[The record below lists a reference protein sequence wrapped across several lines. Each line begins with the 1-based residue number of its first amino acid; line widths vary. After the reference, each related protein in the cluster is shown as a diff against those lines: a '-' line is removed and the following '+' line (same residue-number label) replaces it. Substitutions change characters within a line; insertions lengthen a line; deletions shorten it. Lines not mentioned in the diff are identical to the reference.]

1 MWHISRCLSFCWPM
15 FGYYIDVDEW
25 MWWLMRRQ
33 SYQTRFSVISEVCLI
48 MSKSDWK
55 WRSEGLFWLI
65 FKSCAVMPKWSL
77 FFCLGFLFGESAFG
91 QWYLTNI
98 ALTLSGVHKRKHPV
112 TFLCRILGDIHLL
125 NSSNTLYQKWR
136 IKTLTR
142 WPCLLAGSGCS
153 IDFIWTRS
161 TFIVW

>member
-15 FGYYIDVDEW
+15 FGYCVDVDEW
-25 MWWLMRRQ
+25 MWWLMRRH
-33 SYQTRFSVISEVCLI
+33 SYQTRFSVISEICLI

-55 WRSEGLFWLI
+55 WRSEGLAYIQILCSYAQMKF
-65 FKSCAVMPKWSL
+65 C
-77 FFCLGFLFGESAFG
+77 FFVWVFLFGAGAFG

-98 ALTLSGVHKRKHPV
+98 APTLSGVHKRKHPV

-125 NSSNTLYQKWR
+125 NSSNTLHQKWQ
-136 IKTLTR
+136 IKALTQ
-142 WPCLLAGSGCS
+142 WPCLLAGSACA
-153 IDFIWTRS
+153 IYFRWTRS